1 MSDEGINLNVSKIK
15 KGFQKTK
22 IFFGR
27 KDVQTILTVILL
39 LAIIILGSYIRVQNL
54 DLLKDQTSGEYI
66 PLALDPHYFIR
77 VAETI
82 VNNGGHLPTVDVMR
96 YPAAD
101 TGFTNEIL
109 PWAIVGIYKLGN
121 IFSNFSIQFAG
132 VISPV
137 IFYILGLIV
146 FFFLCYKLT
155 KSKIASI
162 ISSIFLAFIPSYL
175 YRTLSGFADHEAPG
189 MVAFFAVL
197 LVYAFAI
204 EKFEKEK
211 IGKYTPLLFGI
222 LAGLLTALT
231 VAAWGGLSNF
241 VFMIIPLT
249 ALIIWMVNIKNEK
262 SFWKRNLTFYASW
275 MVFSVLLAPVFGI
288 GFGTVLGR
296 IRSSTGLV
304 SLFVL
309 GFIIVDTILI
319 KIKFADRKIKN
330 RKEFYRIIYSLL
342 ITIGLGIIFLLV
354 QGNLIGTIS
363 DLFVKILNP
372 FSSAGSS
379 RLGATVAENASPYL
393 SDWINQTGKIFFW
406 ISLAGLFFFGFKFFE
421 KIPKKKDKITGI
433 VLWALLIGGI
443 FFSNY
448 SANSILNGDN
458 FISKLFFFGSAI
470 LFIWFLAKLLYKDRL
485 KIDSTPILI
494 FSWMILMLIGAR
506 GAARLLFVITPFF
519 CFIVGWN
526 YLFVEKRLKQKDE
539 FKKMAVIILLILLV
553 VASIFSLINL
563 IKISNTQAKY
573 TGPSADYQWQNA
585 MSWVRENTPEN
596 SIFVHWWDY
605 GYWIQSLGKRP
616 TVTDGGHA
624 AGDNGDHYIGRYIL
638 TTQNPETALSF
649 MKTQDVSYLLIDQTD
664 LGKYSAYSR
673 IGSDMEYDRFSYI
686 PVGTRDSSQTQET
699 GNEMINVYPLS
710 GVVDE
715 DIFYKDSS
723 GNEIFLP
730 GPTYDEEGN
739 PSYKSYLAG
748 IVLNTASQNGTY
760 YSKQPEAVYYYNN
773 QQVRI
778 PLKYAYVQGDLID
791 FGSGLDAAFMVV
803 PRVSNGAQGVTIE
816 DFGAGIYLSPKVSKS
831 LFAQLYLMDDP
842 LNKYPTINLAHS
854 EDDIVVKTLKMQGL
868 DINDFVYYQGFRGPI
883 KIWKV
888 NYPAETKTH
897 EEFLDG
903 TVWGG
908 GNFGGLDYLFE

>member
-1 MSDEGINLNVSKIK
+1 MSDEITLDVKEIK
-15 KGFQKTK
+15 KGFEKTK
-22 IFFGR
+22 KFFRR
-27 KDVQTILTVILL
+27 KDVQIVLAVVFL
-39 LAIIILGSYIRVQNL
+39 LAIIILGSCIRVQNL

-82 VNNGGHLPTVDVMR
+82 VDNGGHLPTVDVMR
-96 YPAAD
+96 YPVSPS
-101 TGFTNEIL
+101 GFTKEIL
-109 PWAIVGIYKLGN
+109 PWTIVGIYKIGN
-121 IFSNFSIQFAG
+121 IFSSISIEFAG

-137 IFYILGLIV
+137 VFYILGLII

-175 YRTLSGFADHEAPG
+175 YRTLAGFADHEAIG
-189 MVAFFAVL
+189 MVAFFSVL

-204 EKFEKEK
+204 EKFEKNK
-211 IGKYTPLLFGI
+211 IGKYTPLFFGI
-222 LAGLLTALT
+222 VTGLLTALI
-231 VAAWGGLSNF
+231 VASWGGLSNF
-241 VFMIIPLT
+241 VFMIIPLS
-249 ALIIWMVNIKNEK
+249 AIIIWIVNIKDEK
-262 SFWKRNLTFYASW
+262 SLWKKNLIFYASW
-275 MVFSVLLAPVFGI
+275 IFFSVLLAPIFGI
-288 GFGTVLGR
+288 DLGTVLGR
-296 IRSSTGLV
+296 IRSPTGLV

-319 KIKFADRKIKN
+319 KTKFADKKIKN
-330 RKEFYRIIYSLL
+330 KKTFYRIIYSLL
-342 ITIGLGIIFLLV
+342 IAVGLGIIFLLI
-354 QGNLIGTIS
+354 QGNLAGTIS

-372 FSSAGSS
+372 FSSSGSS

-421 KIPKKKDKITGI
+421 KIPKKKDRIVGI

-448 SANSILNGDN
+448 SASSILNGDN
-458 FISKLFFFGSAI
+458 FISKLFFFGSGI
-470 LFIWFLAKLLYKDRL
+470 LFVWFLAKLLYKNEL
-485 KIDSTPILI
+485 KIDSVPILI

-526 YLFVEKRLKQKDE
+526 YLFIKKRLNQKDE
-539 FKKMAVIILLILLV
+539 LKKMAVIILLILLV
-553 VASIFSLINL
+553 TASIFSLINL
-563 IKISNTQAKY
+563 IKISNAQAQY
-573 TGPSADYQWQNA
+573 TIPSADYQWQNA

-596 SIFVHWWDY
+596 SVFVHWWDY

-649 MKTQDVSYLLIDQTD
+649 MKTHDVSYLLIDQTD

-673 IGSDMEYDRFSYI
+673 IGSDMEYDRFSYM
-686 PVGTRDSSQTQET
+686 PLGTRDSSQTQET

-715 DIFYKDSS
+715 DIFYKDSE

-730 GPTYDEEGN
+730 GPTYGGDGN

-748 IVLNTASQNGTY
+748 IILSTASQDGIY

-773 QQVRI
+773 QQIKI
-778 PLKYAYVQGDLID
+778 PLRYSYVQGELID
-791 FGSGLDAAFMVV
+791 FKEGLDAVFMVV
-803 PRVSNGAQGVTIE
+803 PKVSNSDQGVTIE
-816 DFGAGIYLSPKVSKS
+816 DFGAGVYLSPKVSKS
-831 LFAQLYLMDDP
+831 LFAQLYLMNDP
-842 LNKYPTINLAHS
+842 LYMYPTINLEHS
-854 EDDIVVKTLKMQGL
+854 EEEIVVKTLKVQGL
-868 DINDFVYYQGFRGPI
+868 NINDFVYYQGFRGPI

-888 NYPAETKTH
+888 NYPAGIETH
-897 EEFLDG
+897 EEFL
-903 TVWGG
+903 G
-908 GNFGGLDYLFE
+908 GNFSFGGLDYLFE